1 MLTPEVSVP
10 FLRMSQTRPRTAQ
23 RYTDKI
29 TILIGNTRGYVDENR
44 RVGPNS
50 PLFLIDG
57 EHCLIKNIKTMKK
70 KTTKSS
76 YESPQVRVGTFSLE
90 RGFATSTFG
99 EAGAAGAKG
108 KVVTLDG
115 EDDF

>member
-1 MLTPEVSVP
+1 M
-10 FLRMSQTRPRTAQ
+10 
-23 RYTDKI
+23 
-29 TILIGNTRGYVDENR
+29 NR
-44 RVGPNS
+44 RVSPDS

-57 EHCLIKNIKTMKK
+57 EQCLIKNIKTMKM

-76 YESPQVRVGTFSLE
+76 YESPLVRVRALSLE

-99 EAGAAGAKG
+99 EDGAAGAKG
-108 KVVTLDG
+108 KVVTIDG

>member
-1 MLTPEVSVP
+1 M
-10 FLRMSQTRPRTAQ
+10 
-23 RYTDKI
+23 
-29 TILIGNTRGYVDENR
+29 NR
-44 RVGPNS
+44 RVSPDS

-57 EHCLIKNIKTMKK
+57 EHCLIKNIKTMKM

-76 YESPQVRVGTFSLE
+76 YESPLVRVGAFSLE

-108 KVVTLDG
+108 KVVTIDG